1 MIIISLVNKLMLKKN
16 EIKIS
21 ILIPCYNEV
30 NTIKE
35 IIKKV
40 NYNLQLYSFND
51 YEILVVDDCSND
63 GTSQVLEQIS
73 IEKNIKIF
81 SHSQNL
87 GKGAAVHTG
96 IENTTGDI
104 LIIQD
109 ADLEYDPS
117 DYDKLLRPFFE
128 ADADI
133 VYGSRFIGGGKYVRI
148 HFFWHYLAN
157 KIITFVCN
165 MFTNLNLTDVETG
178 YKVFKTSCLKNV
190 KLKEKSFS
198 FEPEITIKLSKKKFK
213 FFEVPITYNGRS
225 YNEGKKIGLKDA
237 FIAFK
242 AIFIYSIIK

>member
-1 MIIISLVNKLMLKKN
+1 MLKKK
-16 EIKIS
+16 EIKLS
-21 ILIPCYNEV
+21 IVIPCYNELY
-30 NTIKE
+30 TIKE

-40 NYNLQLYSFND
+40 TYHLQQYSFNN

-63 GTSQVLEQIS
+63 GTLEILEQIS
-73 IEKNIKIF
+73 LEENIKIF
-81 SHSQNL
+81 FHRQNL

-96 IENTTGDI
+96 IKNITGDI

-128 ADADI
+128 ADADV

-178 YKVFKTSCLKNV
+178 YKLFKTSCLNNV
-190 KLKEKSFS
+190 ELKEKSFS
-198 FEPEITIKLSKKKFK
+198 FEPEITIKLAKKKLK

-237 FIAFK
+237 FIAIK
-242 AIFIYSIIK
+242 AIFIYSIKK